1 MYKQQSY
8 DTPTEEFFQ
17 PSEGWFTS
25 DPEFVKITMD
35 HLLNKKLVP
44 KETLDMWEE
53 WSENQKKTSKKK
65 HNYMICKTLTDA
77 LHKLLNNIRKSM
89 DNPFTDFST
98 QIVDNQAVKIFFS
111 SDDEDKKDYIDIVL
125 DININPE
132 KYKDKTF
139 EYIIFKDYCQ
149 SKCDKTHEVQKKD
162 FTISFY
168 DGNSKTES
176 KQTRSG
182 FLWLNKSIINK
193 EIKQQYIVISF
204 EKKYIY
210 EFRDKNN
217 ETVFDTDKPSLHLA
231 MKWLE
236 LKGFK
241 KGENMD
247 EVCTV
252 YAKKADQAAQDLKEA
267 QKSAQQKLE
276 AAEKTAN
283 EQLETKQKELDKAQ
297 KELEA
302 TKQYFL
308 LQTKHINKEKNEL
321 EVTLVGVREQL
332 KSADEKTEEV
342 TEALNLI
349 NKIIDKGNKIII
361 KNEENKKKEN
371 QNIEQKLI
379 ALMPAA
385 VVKEIE
391 KQRRE
396 GDKYLAEKLLAEQ
409 SKSKIALERR
419 KAERAKKNKN
429 ANKQPDEPSEKT
441 KEQLE
446 KELAALQKQLNQ
458 KQG

>member
-44 KETLDMWEE
+44 KETLEKWDE
-53 WSENQKKTSKKK
+53 WSKNQKKTSKKK
-65 HNYMICKTLTDA
+65 NNYTICKALTDA
-77 LHKLLNNIRKSM
+77 LDELLNNIRIM
-89 DNPFTDFST
+89 DKPFTNFST
-98 QIVDNQAVKIFFS
+98 KIVDNQAVKIDFN
-111 SDDEDKKDYIDIVL
+111 KKDYIDIFL

-139 EYIIFKDYCQ
+139 EYIIFKDYLQTGNQYVFDISFQDGESTKQ
-149 SKCDKTHEVQKKD
+149 SKETKPIFGTK
-162 FTISFY
+162 SF
-168 DGNSKTES
+168 
-176 KQTRSG
+176 
-182 FLWLNKSIINK
+182 IHK
-193 EIKQQYIVISF
+193 EIKKQRILISF
-204 EKKYIY
+204 EKIYIY
-210 EFRDKNN
+210 QFRDTNN

-236 LKGFK
+236 LKGK
-241 KGENMD
+241 NMD

-252 YAKKADQAAQDLKEA
+252 YKTKADEAQEELNTIKSELYIEENDEENEQPKPIEKIKEPIEKIKDLKRA
-267 QKSAQQKLE
+267 Q
-276 AAEKTAN
+276 T
-283 EQLETKQKELDKAQ
+283 QLNTKQT
-297 KELEA
+297 ELEA

-349 NKIIDKGNKIII
+349 KKILDKRNKIITE
-361 KNEENKKKEN
+361 NEENKKKEN

-379 ALMPAA
+379 ALMPDA

-396 GDKYLAEKLLAEQ
+396 DDKNLAEKLLAEKR
-409 SKSKIALERR
+409 KSKIALEKR
-419 KAERAKKNKN
+419 KAKRANKKKN
-429 ANKQPDEPSEKT
+429 ANKQPDKPSEKT
-441 KEQLE
+441 KEELE
-446 KELAALQKQLNQ
+446 QELAALKKQLE
-458 KQG
+458 KAKATEV